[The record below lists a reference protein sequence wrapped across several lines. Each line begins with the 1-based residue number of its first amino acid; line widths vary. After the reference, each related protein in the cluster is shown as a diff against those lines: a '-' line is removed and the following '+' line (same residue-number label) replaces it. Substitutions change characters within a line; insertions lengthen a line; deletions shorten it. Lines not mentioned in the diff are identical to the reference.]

1 MDFAR
6 TVFKFKLFF
15 MTKKTI
21 SQITIFSLVIL
32 AIVASIIAVTY
43 LNPTKTTVKA
53 PSLNESP
60 NLSTSKIKV
69 ATSFYP
75 LQFLAQEIGKELAEV
90 KNITPAGSEP
100 HEYEPTQQQIIE
112 ISQSDIL
119 LSNGAGLESWT
130 TKLAQGNTVPKTILE
145 LSKSFQLSEIEEEGK
160 KVQDPHIWLSPKNY
174 IIMAKVI
181 SSVMQQNQTPTNQ
194 LIIQKNT
201 ESLLQKLDV
210 LELNYE
216 IKLGNKNCKN
226 NKFVT
231 NHDAFNYL
239 AKDYGLEALSISG
252 LSPEAEP
259 TTKELADLSETIKAN
274 NIKYVLT
281 ETIASPKLSETLA
294 KEVGI
299 TTLAMN
305 PLEGLSQEELSLG
318 KNYINIM
325 ESNLQSL
332 ALALECK

>member
-1 MDFAR
+1 
-6 TVFKFKLFF
+6 
-15 MTKKTI
+15 
-21 SQITIFSLVIL
+21 
-32 AIVASIIAVTY
+32 
-43 LNPTKTTVKA
+43 
-53 PSLNESP
+53 
-60 NLSTSKIKV
+60 
-69 ATSFYP
+69 
-75 LQFLAQEIGKELAEV
+75 
-90 KNITPAGSEP
+90 
-100 HEYEPTQQQIIE
+100 
-112 ISQSDIL
+112 
-119 LSNGAGLESWT
+119 
-130 TKLAQGNTVPKTILE
+130 
-145 LSKSFQLSEIEEEGK
+145 
-160 KVQDPHIWLSPKNY
+160 
-174 IIMAKVI
+174 MAKVI
-181 SSVMQQNQTPTNQ
+181 STLMQQGQTIQNQTVIQNNTN
-194 LIIQKNT
+194 
-201 ESLLQKLDV
+201 LLVQKLETLDNNYKTK
-210 LELNYE
+210 LNST
-216 IKLGNKNCKN
+216 NCNN

-325 ESNLQSL
+325 ESNLKSL

>member
-1 MDFAR
+1 
-6 TVFKFKLFF
+6 
-15 MTKKTI
+15 MTKKTTT
-21 SQITIFSLVIL
+21 QITIFSLVIL

-60 NLSTSKIKV
+60 NLSSSKIKV
-69 ATSFYP
+69 VTSFYP
-75 LQFLAQEIGKELAEV
+75 LQFLAQEIGKDLVEV

-130 TKLAQGNTVPKTILE
+130 SKLSQGNTVPKIALE
-145 LSKSFQLSEIEEEGK
+145 LSKSFQLSEIEEEGQK
-160 KVQDPHIWLSPKNY
+160 IQDPHFWLSPKNY
-174 IIMAKVI
+174 SKMAKVI
-181 SSVMQQNQTPTNQ
+181 STTLQQGQTIQNQTVIQNNTN
-194 LIIQKNT
+194 
-201 ESLLQKLDV
+201 SLVQKLETLDNNYKTK
-210 LELNYE
+210 LNST
-216 IKLGNKNCKN
+216 NCNN

-259 TTKELADLSETIKAN
+259 TTKELADLSETIKTN

-299 TTLAMN
+299 TTLEMN
-305 PLEGLSQEELSLG
+305 PLEGLSQEELNAG

>member
-1 MDFAR
+1 
-6 TVFKFKLFF
+6 

-21 SQITIFSLVIL
+21 TQITIFSLVIL

-43 LNPTKTTVKA
+43 LNPSKTTVKA

-60 NLSTSKIKV
+60 NLTNSKIKV

-75 LQFLAQEIGKELAEV
+75 LQFLAQEIGKDLAEV

-130 TKLAQGNTVPKTILE
+130 TKLAQGNSAPKTILE
-145 LSKSFQLSEIEEEGK
+145 LTKSFELSEIEAEGK
-160 KVQDPHIWLSPKNY
+160 KIQDPHIWLSPKNY
-174 IIMAKVI
+174 IKMAKTI
-181 SSVMQQNQTPTNQ
+181 TTTMQQNQTPSNLITIQNNTNK
-194 LIIQKNT
+194 LVEKL
-201 ESLLQKLDV
+201 EKLDFDFRTK
-210 LELNYE
+210 LN
-216 IKLGNKNCKN
+216 NTNCKN
-226 NKFVT
+226 KKFVT

-239 AKDYGLEALSISG
+239 ANEYGLEALSISG
-252 LSPEAEP
+252 LSPDAEP

-305 PLEGLSQEELSLG
+305 PLEGLSQEELSSG

>member
-1 MDFAR
+1 
-6 TVFKFKLFF
+6 

-69 ATSFYP
+69 VTSFYP
-75 LQFLAQEIGKELAEV
+75 LQFLAQEIGKDLAEV

-130 TKLAQGNTVPKTILE
+130 SKLSQGNSVPKTVLE

-174 IIMAKVI
+174 IKMAKTI
-181 SSVMQQNQTPTNQ
+181 GTTMQQGQTIQNQTVIQNNTNS
-194 LIIQKNT
+194 LIQKLEVLDANYKT
-201 ESLLQKLDV
+201 KLSSSS
-210 LELNYE
+210 
-216 IKLGNKNCKN
+216 CKN
-226 NKFVT
+226 TKFVT

-299 TTLAMN
+299 TSLAMN
-305 PLEGLSQEELSLG
+305 PLEGLSQEELNVG

-325 ESNLQSL
+325 ELNLQSL

>member
-1 MDFAR
+1 
-6 TVFKFKLFF
+6 

-53 PSLNESP
+53 PSLTEPP
-60 NLSTSKIKV
+60 NLGSSKIKV

-75 LQFLAQEIGKELAEV
+75 LQFLAQEIGKDLVEV

-130 TKLAQGNTVPKTILE
+130 TKISQGNTVPKTVLE

-160 KVQDPHIWLSPKNY
+160 KIQDPHIWLSPKNY
-174 IIMAKVI
+174 SKMAKTVGTTLQQGQTI
-181 SSVMQQNQTPTNQ
+181 QNQTTIQNNTKS
-194 LIIQKNT
+194 LIQKLEVLDANYKT
-201 ESLLQKLDV
+201 KLSSS
-210 LELNYE
+210 
-216 IKLGNKNCKN
+216 NCKN
-226 NKFVT
+226 TKFVT

-259 TTKELADLSETIKAN
+259 TTKELTDLSETIKAN

-305 PLEGLSQEELSLG
+305 PLEGLSQEELSGG